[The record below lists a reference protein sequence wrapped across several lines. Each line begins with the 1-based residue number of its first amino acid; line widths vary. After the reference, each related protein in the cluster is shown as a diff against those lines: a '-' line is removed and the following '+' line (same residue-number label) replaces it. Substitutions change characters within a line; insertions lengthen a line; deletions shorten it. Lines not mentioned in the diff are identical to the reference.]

1 MKGHYLLIVLPDGES
16 KVERIYWPLASVEET
31 ADAALTRW
39 VEHELRDRKTRGKLY
54 DAAEQA
60 VRGRVL
66 YVRITRPTSW
76 YDAARERGDLPRLGR
91 ARRRAAGA

>member
-1 MKGHYLLIVLPDGES
+1 MKGHYLLIVQPDGES
-16 KVERIYWPLASVEET
+16 QVTRTYWPLASVEES

-54 DAAEQA
+54 EAAERNL
-60 VRGRVL
+60 RGGVL
-66 YVRITRPTSW
+66 YVKLTRPTSW
-76 YDAARERGDLPRLGR
+76 YDDARERGELAPGKR